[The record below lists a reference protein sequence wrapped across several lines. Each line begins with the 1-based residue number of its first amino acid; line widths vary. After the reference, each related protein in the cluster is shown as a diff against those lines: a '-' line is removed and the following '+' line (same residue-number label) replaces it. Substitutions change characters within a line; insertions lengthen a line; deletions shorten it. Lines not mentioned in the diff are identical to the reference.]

1 MTRYLVGGMLAT
13 DVAFHNHIAMTVG
26 VRVAQPKKTFADAID
41 ISPNDLMISWKGS
54 SETPSN

>member
-1 MTRYLVGGMLAT
+1 
-13 DVAFHNHIAMTVG
+13 

-54 SETPSN
+54 RK